1 MQDRE
6 AAAMLFNSMIGK
18 QIEQEA
24 HMDAVSES
32 AVTAQTHA
40 MEKVRFHTV
49 VLAVFTYLTLSL
61 VRSHR
66 FLSPPRRSRPLP
78 RRRRLRRLPPPQRP
92 QQ

>member
-1 MQDRE
+1 MPDRAQDRE

-40 MEKVRFHTV
+40 MEKV
-49 VLAVFTYLTLSL
+49 ASL
-61 VRSHR
+61 ESCVED
-66 FLSPPRRSRPLP
+66 LP
-78 RRRRLRRLPPPQRP
+78 SCTD
-92 QQ
+92 